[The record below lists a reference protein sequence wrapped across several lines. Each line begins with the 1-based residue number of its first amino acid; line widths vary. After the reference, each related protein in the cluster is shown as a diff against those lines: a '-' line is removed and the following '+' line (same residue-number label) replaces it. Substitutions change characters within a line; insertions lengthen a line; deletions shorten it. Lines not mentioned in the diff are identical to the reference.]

1 MPKTLTDYI
10 SNSNNRKPNELLL
23 FKKIPIRIINSFIY
37 DINIKDVLETIEKRI
52 PSRYFNGVEA
62 IYVGDFDFLESR
74 ELTSLYSDGAI
85 YISPAQTGEQDLFSD
100 IVHEVAHSLE
110 ESYGADIYGDGKH
123 EVAHSLEESYGAD
136 IYGDGKI
143 EEEFLKKRNKL
154 LDILVREGYGGIIK
168 SFDFEQLEYSPGF
181 DSLLYKEIGYHPLT
195 MLTLGLFVSPYGIT
209 SLREYFANV
218 FEEFYS
224 GDKKYSCK
232 VSPSVCEKIHLLQE
246 SMEAY

>member
-100 IVHEVAHSLE
+100 IV
-110 ESYGADIYGDGKH
+110 H